1 MNNIFGLI
9 FLNPNEVG
17 SCFVD
22 DFMSTIPSD
31 IKFQM
36 FADYLTDNYIDNNSL
51 FPPYIWV
58 VASSSSS
65 FTTNACESFHSK
77 FNSEFYHPH
86 PQIFSFIKVLTDFQ
100 TDTYIKLSSLHITP
114 RITSQTCQR
123 TKQIQAALYQ
133 YNSKLIS
140 RTSFIELVAY
150 KYKKRVN
157 IKTVKYNSN

>member
-1 MNNIFGLI
+1 
-9 FLNPNEVG
+9 VG

-22 DFMSTIPSD
+22 DFMSTKLSD

-51 FPPYIWV
+51 FPPYIWA
-58 VASSSSS
+58 VASSSPS
-65 FTTNACESFHSK
+65 FTTNACESIHSK
-77 FNSEFYHPH
+77 FNSEFYHPY
-86 PQIFSFIKVLTDFQ
+86 PQIFSFIKVSTDFQ
-100 TDTYIKLSSLHITP
+100 TDTYIKLSSLHIIP

-123 TKQIQAALYQ
+123 TKQMQAALDQ

-140 RTSFIELVAY
+140 STSFIELVAY
-150 KYKKRVN
+150 KYKKRVS